1 MISSIAYTGYPVE
14 DLVRARRFY
23 ESTLGLTPAESLG
36 DKWQE
41 YDIGCGTFSIVQVGD
56 TTPERMKARQ
66 GSIALEVDDL
76 DAEVQRLKE
85 LNVPLIWGPSDGANC
100 KAATIEDPDG
110 NLVWLHQ
117 SKRKEIETGPIGP
130 MV

>member
-14 DLVRARRFY
+14 DIVRARRFY
-23 ESTLGLTPAESLG
+23 ESTLGLTPAESFG

-41 YDIGCGTFSIVQVGD
+41 YDIGCGTFSIIQVGE
-56 TTPERMKARQ
+56 TTPDRMKARQ

-76 DAEVQRLKE
+76 DTEVQRLKE
-85 LNVPLIWGPSDGANC
+85 LNVPIIWGPNDGANC
-100 KAATIEDPDG
+100 KAATIENPDG

-117 SKRKEIETGPIGP
+117 SMRANTGSGP
-130 MV
+130 VGAMV